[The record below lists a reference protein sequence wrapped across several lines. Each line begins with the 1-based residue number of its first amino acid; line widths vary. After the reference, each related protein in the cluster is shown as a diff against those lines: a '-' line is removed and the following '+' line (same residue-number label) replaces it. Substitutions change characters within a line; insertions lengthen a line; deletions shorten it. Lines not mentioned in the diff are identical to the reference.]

1 VLSSSSAR
9 EDEDDPLLCFLSEGV
24 CWADLG
30 RVGLGFA
37 GLLVGSAEQVGS
49 GKVFLSPFLF
59 FFFFLVLP
67 FHLLNSVLNLICF
80 QSFLAGFLLC

>member
-37 GLLVGSAEQVGS
+37 GLLVGLAEQVGS
-49 GKVFLSPFLF
+49 GKPLFYFLF
-59 FFFFLVLP
+59 SFLFTILFLI
-67 FHLLNSVLNLICF
+67 FHLNFRSEFCYFCRFHNC
-80 QSFLAGFLLC
+80 